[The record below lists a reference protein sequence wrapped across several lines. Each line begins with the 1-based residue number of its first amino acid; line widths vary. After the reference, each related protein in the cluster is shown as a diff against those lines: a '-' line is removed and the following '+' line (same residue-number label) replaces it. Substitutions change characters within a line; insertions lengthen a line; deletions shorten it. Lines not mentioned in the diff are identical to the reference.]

1 MGDVSWSR
9 EGAGWELWQ
18 PETEWHGSKKPSYSR
33 QDPPSSSLLPPKSQS
48 LVKNI
53 WSVFGVFC
61 YGLVSC
67 NLCLYLFVRAC
78 HIWCA
83 TAGNPR
89 VKDKALSWPSSCPCT
104 HVSSAHV
111 PSAHVPSAHVPSA
124 HVPSAHLLSAHV
136 PMYPTKME
144 SLISDVLPNIGQ
156 QKTRAFT
163 KEKRRKRTTRKWFP
177 STCIISPGHPFFIFI
192 VQAIVR

>member
-18 PETEWHGSKKPSYSR
+18 PETEWNGSKKPSYSR

-48 LVKNI
+48 SVKNI

-111 PSAHVPSAHVPSA
+111 P
-124 HVPSAHLLSAHV
+124 V
-136 PMYPTKME
+136 PMCLVPIYSVSMCPTKME

>member
-18 PETEWHGSKKPSYSR
+18 PETEWHGSKKPSCSR
-33 QDPPSSSLLPPKSQS
+33 QDPPSSSLLRPKSQS

-53 WSVFGVFC
+53 FEVSLRSFC
-61 YGLVSC
+61 YGLVSF
-67 NLCLYLFVRAC
+67 NLCSYLFVRAC

-104 HVSSAHV
+104 HV
-111 PSAHVPSAHVPSA
+111 PSAHVPSAHVL
-124 HVPSAHLLSAHV
+124 SAHLLSAHV
-136 PMYPTKME
+136 PMCPTKME
-144 SLISDVLPNIGQ
+144 SLISDVLPNIAG
-156 QKTRAFT
+156 QKTTAFT
-163 KEKRRKRTTRKWFP
+163 KEKRRKWTTRKWFP

>member
-33 QDPPSSSLLPPKSQS
+33 QDPPPPHYSRQNHNLWSKIFEVSLGS
-48 LVKNI
+48 
-53 WSVFGVFC
+53 FC

-67 NLCLYLFVRAC
+67 NLCSYLFVRAC

-89 VKDKALSWPSSCPCT
+89 VKDKALSWPSSCP
-104 HVSSAHV
+104 SAHC
-111 PSAHVPSAHVPSA
+111 PCAQCHC
-124 HVPSAHLLSAHV
+124 AHV
-136 PMYPTKME
+136 PMCPVPMCPAPMCPVPMCLVPIYSVPMCPTKME

-163 KEKRRKRTTRKWFP
+163 KEN
-177 STCIISPGHPFFIFI
+177 
-192 VQAIVR
+192 

>member
-33 QDPPSSSLLPPKSQS
+33 QDPPPPHYSGQNHNLWSKIFEVSLGS
-48 LVKNI
+48 
-53 WSVFGVFC
+53 FC

-67 NLCLYLFVRAC
+67 NLCSYLFVRAC

-89 VKDKALSWPSSCPCT
+89 VKDKALSWPSSCP
-104 HVSSAHV
+104 SAHCPCAQCPCAQPRWRV
-111 PSAHVPSAHVPSA
+111 LCLMFCQTSAD
-124 HVPSAHLLSAHV
+124 
-136 PMYPTKME
+136 K
-144 SLISDVLPNIGQ
+144 
-156 QKTRAFT
+156 KTRAFT
-163 KEKRRKRTTRKWFP
+163 KEKRRKRTTR
-177 STCIISPGHPFFIFI
+177 SDSR
-192 VQAIVR
+192 ALA